1 MEQYIESQIQT
12 LTDEIMTGHVYDV
25 QFLFELAET
34 RIMSRR
40 EYIELLVR
48 SIFMKGIRDEMKR
61 KQQQRTYVFFAVAF
75 TVSIGIVMKKLIDR
89 I

>member
-61 KQQQRTYVFFAVAF
+61 KQQRSYVFFAVAF